1 MAKSKLIA
9 LGIIALIVIVPFQLG
24 YITFTVESQLVQA
37 LSMAIVIIGLVIAI
51 MMFNKGESTH

>member
-9 LGIIALIVIVPFQLG
+9 LGIVAVVILVPFQLG
-24 YITFTVESQLVQA
+24 YISFTIESQLMQA
-37 LSMAIVIIGLVIAI
+37 LSMAVSIIALIVAI